1 MQSLINVSN
10 RLPVTV
16 AETITPSAGGL
27 VQAVEGFRTEY
38 DFQWIGWAGATV
50 EDPQAQQKI
59 SIELQE
65 RFGYT
70 PLFLSE
76 SAVDEFYT
84 GFSNSSLWPL
94 LHYLPTYA
102 RYDRRWF
109 EAYLNTNGSFAQIV
123 ASRAK
128 PGDMVW
134 VHDYHLMLLPAL
146 LREQRPDLKIGFFLH
161 TPFPSY
167 EIFRCHPNR
176 RELLEG
182 LLGADL
188 IGFHTSSY
196 LRHFRSTVQRV
207 LGLGSEINIINTENH
222 TVSIGVYPI
231 SIPSEKF
238 ETELASEAYRSH
250 LAEYRRIYQDRKI
263 VLGVERLDYTKGV
276 PRRLDAIERFL
287 IDSGRQDVV
296 FIFISIPSRESVR
309 AYQDLRRD
317 IEMKVSKI
325 NGELSTI
332 KNAPIHFIHQSVG
345 FSQLCALYSLA
356 DVAMVTPLVDG
367 MNLVAKEYLICQ
379 QHNTGVL
386 ILSEFAGAAQELPQ
400 AIIVNPYNIEQMAH
414 ALKQA
419 LEMPGQER
427 ERRMAPM
434 RRRVQRYNAQRWA
447 RSFIQDLVSIPE
459 TDRKP
464 AFALA
469 LSADILKPLLS
480 EGRWAMFLDYDGTLT
495 ELRRDPEEAS
505 PDQPLSDLLI
515 SMQQCSSN
523 PEVYLISGRTR
534 TNMDRWFGNLNFHLI
549 AEHGFY
555 FKHRNAHEWVQFE
568 THVDL
573 SWKTRVTD
581 ILLHYADLTPGSF
594 IEEKTASI
602 AWHYRSAE
610 PEFGAWK
617 AHQLV
622 IELQEMLSNFPVE
635 INHGSKIVE
644 INSILINKGVIM
656 QHLKTLNRYDR
667 VLCAGD
673 DESDE
678 HMFRATGEKDISI
691 RVGPGETAALYRV
704 ASPGALRRLL
714 SKSLIC

>member
-27 VQAVEGFRTEY
+27 VQAVEGFRAEY

-50 EDPQAQQKI
+50 EDPEAQKKI
-59 SIELQE
+59 STELQE

-70 PLFLSE
+70 PLFLTE
-76 SAVDEFYT
+76 DAVADYYT

-94 LHYLPTYA
+94 LHYLPSYA
-102 RYDRRWF
+102 SYDRRWF
-109 EAYLNTNGSFAQIV
+109 EAYINVNGTFAQV
-123 ASRAK
+123 MVSRAK

-196 LRHFRSTVQRV
+196 VRHFRSTVQRV
-207 LGLGSEINIINTENH
+207 LGLSSEINTIHTESH

-238 ETELASEAYRSH
+238 ETEMTSEAYQSQ
-250 LAEYRRIYQDRKI
+250 LAEYRRIYEGRKI
-263 VLGVERLDYTKGV
+263 VLSVERLDYTKGV

-287 IDSGRQDVV
+287 IESGRRDVV
-296 FIFISIPSRESVR
+296 FIFISIPSRESVP

-332 KNAPIHFIHQSVG
+332 RNAPIHFIHQSVD

-379 QHNTGVL
+379 RENEGVL

-400 AIIVNPYNIEQMAH
+400 AMIVNPYNIEQMAH
-414 ALKQA
+414 AIQQA
-419 LEMPGQER
+419 LEMPQQER

-447 RSFIQDLVSIPE
+447 RSFIQDLKSIPE
-459 TDRKP
+459 ADRKQ
-464 AFALA
+464 ALA
-469 LSADILKPLLS
+469 LTLSADMLKPLLA

-495 ELRRDPEEAS
+495 ELRRNPDEAS
-505 PDQPLSDLLI
+505 PDQALSDLLTM
-515 SMQQCSSN
+515 MQQHSN
-523 PEVYLISGRTR
+523 LDVYLISGRTQR
-534 TNMDRWFGNLNFHLI
+534 DMDRWFSDFNFHLI

-568 THVDL
+568 AHVDL
-573 SWKTRVTD
+573 SWKSRVAD

-594 IEEKTASI
+594 VEEKTASV

-622 IELQEMLSNFPVE
+622 IELQEMLSNLPVE

-644 INSILINKGVIM
+644 VSSILINKGVIM
-656 QHLKTLNRYDR
+656 QHLKTLNRYDW

-678 HMFRATGEKDISI
+678 PMFRAAGEEDISI
-691 RVGPGETAALYRV
+691 RVGTGETAANYRV
-704 ASPGALRRLL
+704 SSPAALKLLL
-714 SKSLIC
+714 SRSLIH